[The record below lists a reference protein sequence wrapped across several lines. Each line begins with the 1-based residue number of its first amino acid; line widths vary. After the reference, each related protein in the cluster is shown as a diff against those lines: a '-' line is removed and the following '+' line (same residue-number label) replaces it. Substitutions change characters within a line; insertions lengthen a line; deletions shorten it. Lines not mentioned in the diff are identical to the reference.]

1 VLNTMSKDSRTVLA
15 NKELQAIATAIGI
28 DPHSV
33 DTEVDLSGLRY
44 GKVVVMT
51 DADVDGGHIQALL
64 LTFFFMH
71 VPKLVE
77 LGHLYVAMPPLYKI
91 EVPSQGKGKPARRL
105 YCLDDDELEEALAAL
120 KKEKVKEGSWEIS
133 RFKGLGEMSPEQLWE
148 TTMNPDTRRLI
159 RMQLDTKE
167 IKKIRKTFELL
178 MEAGEAEGRRDWM
191 REHWKTVEAD
201 V

>member
-1 VLNTMSKDSRTVLA
+1 MSKDSRTVLA
-15 NKELQAIATAIGI
+15 NKELQAIATAIGV
-28 DPHSV
+28 DPHGA
-33 DTEVDLSGLRY
+33 DAEADLAGLRY

-77 LGHLYVAMPPLYKI
+77 RGHLYVAMPPLYKV
-91 EVPSQGKGKPARRL
+91 EVPGQGKGRPARRL

-120 KKEKVKEGSWEIS
+120 RKEKVKEGAWEIS

-148 TTMNPDTRRLI
+148 TTMNPDTRRLV
-159 RMQLDTKE
+159 RMQLDARQIQE
-167 IKKIRKTFELL
+167 ARKTFELL
-178 MEAGEAEGRRDWM
+178 MDSSEAEGRRNWM
-191 REHWKTVEAD
+191 RAHWKTVEAD